1 MNEEKNSNGCLAIP
15 LMDVDHNILPLH
27 FSIDPGEK
35 IFNEKE
41 VDNTINDLSKTL
53 VLTEQDKIEL
63 LKKYFDIVT
72 LAHKKDNCIEK
83 EVPSL
88 PKLIEKSQTL
98 PSDFG
103 RKNEFAYAHMND
115 KYKSKYLLSK
125 ASAKMLLQ
133 RPFVSF
139 GKMGKRIRKNLGQF
153 ARRSTSFR
161 QAKLNEAVI
170 KEDGQPLENGLQ
182 SNLVNNTASNNY
194 KESVINT
201 DNSIFYCDTYVLAAK
216 INTNK
221 HNYYEDMIKNYI
233 TTARVRFANEQRQKK
248 LKETITPTSSSN
260 TSISTTIST
269 ASSTSSASILSSNSA
284 KSTESVI
291 VNNLICVNIG
301 CSSSA
306 SASTN
311 YLCTACFDEQ
321 KQVLLI
327 KNYSTNAYNGVDK
340 DANEKT
346 VQDLEQS
353 TKLQST
359 KSTPELNIIVEK
371 NANIAIDDYSNK
383 IIKINGKL
391 NGDSLDNDL
400 NHRINYTETVLDNK
414 ASNKLYNN
422 ESFCID
428 NNKQKQF
435 FPTQNVINSK

>member
-1 MNEEKNSNGCLAIP
+1 MNEEKNSNECLAIP

-41 VDNTINDLSKTL
+41 EVDNILNDLSKTL

-63 LKKYFDIVT
+63 LKKYFDIIT
-72 LAHKKDNCIEK
+72 LAHKKDNCIEQV
-83 EVPSL
+83 VPCL

-103 RKNEFAYAHMND
+103 RKNEFAYAHLND
-115 KYKSKYLLSK
+115 KYKSKHLLSK
-125 ASAKMLLQ
+125 SAAKMLLQ

-161 QAKLNEAVI
+161 QTKLNDAVI
-170 KEDGQPLENGLQ
+170 KEDGQPLENGLH
-182 SNLVNNTASNNY
+182 SHLVNNTAINNY

-260 TSISTTIST
+260 GSISTTIST
-269 ASSTSSASILSSNSA
+269 SSSASSASLLSINNSTKLSS
-284 KSTESVI
+284 ESVI
-291 VNNLICVNIG
+291 TNKLICVNIG
-301 CSSSA
+301 CTSSA

-311 YLCTACFDEQ
+311 YLCLACFDEQ

-327 KNYSTNAYNGVDK
+327 KNYLANNNENIDEEK
-340 DANEKT
+340 DANEKIKI
-346 VQDLEQS
+346 QDLEQS

-359 KSTPELNIIVEK
+359 KSTPELNILVEK
-371 NANIAIDDYSNK
+371 NAKTAIGYSNDIVK
-383 IIKINGKL
+383 IADKL
-391 NGDSLDNDL
+391 NGDSMDNEIDEKM
-400 NHRINYTETVLDNK
+400 NYPETKLENK
-414 ASNKLYNN
+414 STNKLYNN
-422 ESFCID
+422 ESLCS
-428 NNKQKQF
+428 NRKQLFHQ
-435 FPTQNVINSK
+435 T